1 MNLKS
6 KGQVTETT
14 SKMVGGSSIQPE
26 VTALLIPGAHDA
38 VSVLGTQQVARQ
50 SGNMHGTYP
59 SGRAI

>member
-1 MNLKS
+1 
-6 KGQVTETT
+6 
-14 SKMVGGSSIQPE
+14 MVGGSSVQPE